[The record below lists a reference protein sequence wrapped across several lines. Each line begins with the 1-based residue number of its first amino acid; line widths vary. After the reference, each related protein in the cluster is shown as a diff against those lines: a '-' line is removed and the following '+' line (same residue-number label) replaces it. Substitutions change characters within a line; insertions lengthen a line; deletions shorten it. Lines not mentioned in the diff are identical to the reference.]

1 MSALPASALPTRIR
15 KARLLTRLTQAELA
29 RRVGVKRSAVTQ
41 WEHPLG
47 TTPSMHHLIQI
58 AIETGTCI
66 EWLAT
71 ARGPCTFEDTAGST
85 GSTNRDAHD
94 PQEDEALLR
103 FRRLPPHKR
112 RIALQI
118 LQVLSG

>member
-1 MSALPASALPTRIR
+1 MNPLPTRIR
-15 KARLLTRLTQAELA
+15 LARTAAKLSQAELA

-41 WEHPLG
+41 WEHPAG
-47 TTPSMHHLIQI
+47 TVPSMPHLLQI
-58 AIETGTCI
+58 AIETGTCT

-71 ARGPCTFEDTAGST
+71 ARGLMHG
-85 GSTNRDAHD
+85 DAAAPAPSDDID
-94 PQEDEALLR
+94 PDEREALAR

-118 LQVLSG
+118 LDVLAG

>member
-1 MSALPASALPTRIR
+1 MSALPTRIR
-15 KARLLTRLTQAELA
+15 KARLLARMTQAELA

-47 TTPSMHHLIQI
+47 TSPSMHHLIEI
-58 AIETGTCI
+58 AEHTGTQL

-71 ARGPCTFEDTAGST
+71 GRGRQRAGDLPATVPNEDYAQDQDES
-85 GSTNRDAHD
+85 
-94 PQEDEALLR
+94 EALSR
-103 FRRLPPHKR
+103 FRLLPVSKR
-112 RIALQI
+112 RIALDI

>member
-1 MSALPASALPTRIR
+1 MSALPTRVR
-15 KARLLTRLTQAELA
+15 KARLSAQLTQAELA

-58 AIETGTCI
+58 AIETDTCV

-71 ARGPCTFEDTAGST
+71 ARGPCHSEGAPPVPSAST
-85 GSTNRDAHD
+85 HGDAQD
-94 PQEDEALLR
+94 PQEGEALLR
-103 FRRLPPHKR
+103 FRRLPAHKR
-112 RIALQI
+112 KIALQI

>member
-1 MSALPASALPTRIR
+1 MTALPTRIR
-15 KARLLTRLTQAELA
+15 KARLSAQLTQAELA

-58 AIETGTCI
+58 AIQTDTCV

-71 ARGPCTFEDTAGST
+71 ARGPCRSEDTEPLTAVLMDGYAQDS
-85 GSTNRDAHD
+85 
-94 PQEDEALLR
+94 QEGEALLR

-112 RIALQI
+112 KIALQI